1 LTSSFNDQLSA
12 EREHLALIAG
22 GGIAAPAAGAIYWA
36 ALSVLGL
43 YASPTTWC
51 LVAFV
56 TTGLL
61 FPLALLLQR
70 PTRSNITV
78 KESPVAGAG
87 MVGFVNVAVG
97 WAITIPAFHTN
108 PQLVPLTLGIGMS
121 LHFVSI
127 GWSYGSRVLMF
138 HPLVRALVLVVLW
151 YGLPAHRF
159 TLMPLAVALIYL
171 VTIALLR
178 RELSSFR
185 QRANTSQPP
194 DADSLRSR

>member
-1 LTSSFNDQLSA
+1 MTSEFADQLST
-12 EREHLALIAG
+12 ERERLALLAG

-36 ALSVLGL
+36 ALFVLGL
-43 YASPTTWC
+43 YATPTTWC

-56 TTGLL
+56 TSGLM

-70 PTRSNITV
+70 PTRSNMMV
-78 KESPVAGAG
+78 KDSPVANAG

-121 LHFVSI
+121 LHFASI
-127 GWSYGSRVLMF
+127 GWSFGSRVLMF

-151 YGLPAHRF
+151 YALPAHRF
-159 TLMPLAVALIYL
+159 TAMPLAIALIYL
-171 VTIALLR
+171 VTIALLLA
-178 RELSSFR
+178 ELSSFR
-185 QRANTSQPP
+185 RRAN
-194 DADSLRSR
+194 RS